1 MIGGGLNAGFIESG
15 LVDRVA
21 VFVAPLVLGGRSA
34 VTPVEGGGRAL
45 KEALRIVNATS
56 RWIGEDLLIEGDIER
71 RD

>member
-1 MIGGGLNAGFIESG
+1 MLQ
-15 LVDRVA
+15 
-21 VFVAPLVLGGRSA
+21 
-34 VTPVEGGGRAL
+34 GGRAL